1 MLLASQCGRQEVGIE
16 YRRARSEDLPET
28 ASVFAIAIDDLNKK
42 HGFFEEPTSTSPP
55 DPQYAFWLKKEP
67 ASFWLAEDGHTIV
80 GYSFSFLRG
89 SLWFLADLFIL
100 PAYQGRG
107 IGKTLIQRTLG
118 SWRGRRIANRALI
131 TQAFNRSSVSLYMRF
146 GMLPRQPL
154 YFAASPRESV
164 AKSLGSRGAGE
175 TLEVEERAN
184 IEPIFSRLS
193 QIHKF
198 SLGFPSGWH
207 NEFFSEVQRARCL
220 LFNKNNRLEGYAFFR
235 RNGRVGPLVVRSA
248 SSLRRALE
256 ATLRFAAEQQQCKE
270 LTIVFAGTNEEA
282 ALASIRH
289 GFRIKYPLL
298 FLSSKPMGDWDKY
311 LFYSA
316 GLM

>member
-1 MLLASQCGRQEVGIE
+1 MLLASQCMRQEVGIE
-16 YRRARSEDLPET
+16 YRRARPEDLPQA
-28 ASVFAIAIDDLNKK
+28 ASVFSIAIDYLNKK

-55 DPQYAFWLKKEP
+55 NPQYAFWLKKEP
-67 ASFWLAEDGHTIV
+67 ASFWVAEGDHRIV

-89 SLWFLADLFIL
+89 SLWFLADLFVL

-107 IGKTLIQRTLG
+107 IGKTLIQKTLG
-118 SWRGRRIANRALI
+118 SWRGRRIANRTLI
-131 TQAFNRSSVSLYMRF
+131 TPAFNRSSVSLYMRF

-154 YFAASPRESV
+154 YFAMSPRESV
-164 AKSLGSRGAGE
+164 AKTIGTGGAGE
-175 TLEVEERAN
+175 KLEVEEREE

-193 QIHKF
+193 QIHKV
-198 SLGFPSGWH
+198 SLGFPPGWH

-220 LFNKNNRLEGYAFFR
+220 LFRRDNRLEGYAFFR

-248 SSLRRALE
+248 SSFRRALE
-256 ATLRFAAEQQQCKE
+256 ATLKHAAEQQQSKE

-282 ALASIRH
+282 VLASIRH

-298 FLSSKPMGDWDKY
+298 FLSSKPMGDWDNY
-311 LFYSA
+311 LLYSP

>member
-1 MLLASQCGRQEVGIE
+1 VRQEVGIE
-16 YRRARSEDLPET
+16 YRRARPEDLPQT

-55 DPQYAFWLKKEP
+55 NPQYAFWLKKEP
-67 ASFWLAEDGHTIV
+67 ASFWVAEGDHRIV

-89 SLWFLADLFIL
+89 SLWFLADLFVL

-107 IGKTLIQRTLG
+107 IGKTLIQKTLG
-118 SWRGRRIANRALI
+118 SWRGRRIANRTLI
-131 TQAFNRSSVSLYMRF
+131 TPAFNRSSVSLYMRF

-154 YFAASPRESV
+154 YFATSLRESV
-164 AKSLGSRGAGE
+164 AKTIGSGGAGE
-175 TLEVEERAN
+175 KLEVEEREE

-193 QIHKF
+193 QIHKV
-198 SLGFPSGWH
+198 SLGFPPGWH

-220 LFNKNNRLEGYAFFR
+220 LFRRDNRLEGYAFFR

-248 SSLRRALE
+248 SSFRRALE
-256 ATLRFAAEQQQCKE
+256 ATLKIAAEQQQSKE
-270 LTIVFAGTNEEA
+270 LTIVFAGTSEEA
-282 ALASIRH
+282 VLASIRH

-298 FLSSKPMGDWDKY
+298 FLSSKPMGDWDNY
-311 LFYSA
+311 LFYSP